1 MPKSRSR
8 PQQKRR
14 SYAPPPTKKKRK
26 ASPRWFGGLILGFM
40 FAGVIII
47 VLNYL
52 DVMPGFTMPFVHWV
66 ISDQTNNVYLLGGL
80 GLIAV
85 GFLLATQWY

>member
-1 MPKSRSR
+1 
-8 PQQKRR
+8 
-14 SYAPPPTKKKRK
+14 
-26 ASPRWFGGLILGFM
+26 M
-40 FAGVIII
+40 FAGVVMI

-52 DVMPGFTMPFVHWV
+52 GVMPGFTFPFTHW
-66 ISDQTNNVYLLGGL
+66 IIGSDTNNFYLLGGL